1 MRIAQL
7 LAKTLIAGTFSLP
20 YVTVSAMM
28 PADNNQ
34 YDAMIIEAR
43 KGNTQP
49 ALTWFSGHH
58 QLDESQVADWMQIAL
73 WAGKNDEVI
82 EVYSRHQNYTLPAR
96 ALAAL
101 AVAWR
106 NKQEWKKAL
115 QVWDRICDESPY
127 TAEVCRGRVLTLADS
142 GEYDGA
148 LREIRLL
155 QKRAPDS
162 KNSLAEAYVHRLAG
176 HYPEELLAITQA
188 MRQSAHPEMLFD
200 AWREALANNQLPA
213 AELKHVQAQGKQ
225 PQASERADAAAELV
239 RLAFMP
245 TRSEKERYVIAD
257 RALSLYDGM
266 IAE

>member
-1 MRIAQL
+1 
-7 LAKTLIAGTFSLP
+7 
-20 YVTVSAMM
+20 
-28 PADNNQ
+28 
-34 YDAMIIEAR
+34 
-43 KGNTQP
+43 
-49 ALTWFSGHH
+49 
-58 QLDESQVADWMQIAL
+58 MQIAL

-127 TAEVCRGRVLTLADS
+127 TAEFCRGRVLTLADS

-200 AWREALANNQLPA
+200 ACVRRWQTISCRQPNSSMCRRRGNSHRPA
-213 AELKHVQAQGKQ
+213 SA
-225 PQASERADAAAELV
+225 RTR
-239 RLAFMP
+239 RL
-245 TRSEKERYVIAD
+245 S
-257 RALSLYDGM
+257 
-266 IAE
+266 